1 MRLWDIKGNSTEI
14 VRHTDGVMSIAFSL
28 DENTY
33 IATGSRD
40 QTTRIWDA
48 RSGELSL
55 KPFEGHGNDI
65 QLIVYSS
72 DGYKF
77 VYGGSGISIKLF
89 LF

>member
-1 MRLWDIKGNSTEI
+1 MML
-14 VRHTDGVMSIAFSL
+14 IAFSL
-28 DENTY
+28 DGNRH

-40 QTTRIWDA
+40 QTTHIWDA

-65 QLIVYSS
+65 QSIAYFS

-77 VYGGSGISIKLF
+77 VYGGSGISVKLF
-89 LF
+89 SILRGHDPEI